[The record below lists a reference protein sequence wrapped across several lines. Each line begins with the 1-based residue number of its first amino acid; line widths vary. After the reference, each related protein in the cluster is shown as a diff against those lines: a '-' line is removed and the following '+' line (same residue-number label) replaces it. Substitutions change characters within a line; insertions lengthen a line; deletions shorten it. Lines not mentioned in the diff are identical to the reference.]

1 MAGSLKDQLLKAG
14 LADAKKAR
22 QAEHAKRQQAK
33 QVARGEVEDPA
44 EAVRQAREAQIERDR
59 ALNAERQAQQ
69 RQKDIAAQIRQLIEA
84 HRLDRRGAEQSFQF
98 VDGKKIQKLYVKAQ
112 MADQLARGMLAV
124 VRLGDGFEVVPTAIA
139 EKIAERDPAAVAVRH
154 ERDAGQLA
162 ADDPYA
168 DYPIPDD
175 LMW

>member
-22 QAEHAKRQQAK
+22 QADHAKRQQAK
-33 QVARGEVEDPA
+33 QVARGEAQDPA
-44 EAVRQAREAQIERDR
+44 QAVRQAREAQAERDR

-69 RQKDIAAQIRQLIEA
+69 RHKEIAAQIRQLIEA
-84 HRLDRRGAEQSFQF
+84 HRVDRRGAEQSFQF
-98 VDGKKIQKLYVKAQ
+98 VDGKKIHKIYVSAL

-139 EKIAERDPAAVAVRH
+139 DKVAEREAAAGAVRH
-154 ERDAGQLA
+154 ERDAGQQA

>member
-33 QVARGEVEDPA
+33 QVARGEAQDPA
-44 EAVRQAREAQIERDR
+44 QAVRQAREAQAERDR

-69 RQKDIAAQIRQLIEA
+69 RHKEIAAQIRQLVEA
-84 HRLDRRGAEQSFQF
+84 HRVDRRGAEQSFQF
-98 VDGKKIQKLYVKAQ
+98 VDGKKIQKIYVSALI
-112 MADQLARGMLAV
+112 ADQLARGMLAV
-124 VRLGDGFEVVPTAIA
+124 VRLADGFEVVPTAIA
-139 EKIAERDPAAVAVRH
+139 DKIAERDAAVVVVRH
-154 ERDAGQLA
+154 ERDSGQQVD
-162 ADDPYA
+162 DDPYA

>member
-22 QAEHAKRQQAK
+22 QADHAKRQQAK
-33 QVARGEVEDPA
+33 QVARGEAQDPA
-44 EAVRQAREAQIERDR
+44 EAVRQAREAQAERDR
-59 ALNAERQAQQ
+59 LLNAERQAQQ
-69 RQKDIAAQIRQLIEA
+69 RHKEITAQIRQLTQA

-98 VDGKKIQKLYVKAQ
+98 ADGKKIQKIYVSAL

-124 VRLGDGFEVVPTAIA
+124 VRLADSFEVVPTAIA
-139 EKIAERDPAAVAVRH
+139 DKIAERDAAAVVVRH
-154 ERDAGQLA
+154 QRDAGQQA

>member
-22 QAEHAKRQQAK
+22 QAEHAKRQEAK
-33 QVARGEVEDPA
+33 QVQRGEAQDPA
-44 EAVRQAREAQIERDR
+44 EAVRQAREAQAERDR
-59 ALNAERQAQQ
+59 LLNAERQAQQ
-69 RQKDIAAQIRQLIEA
+69 RHKEVAAQIRQLIEA
-84 HRLDRRGAEQSFQF
+84 HRVDRRGAEQSFQF
-98 VDGKKIQKLYVKAQ
+98 VDGKKIQKIYVNAL

-124 VRLGDGFEVVPTAIA
+124 VRLGEGFEVVPTAIA
-139 EKIAERDPAAVAVRH
+139 DKIAERDGQAVVVRH
-154 ERDAGQLA
+154 ERDTGQLP

>member
-22 QAEHAKRQQAK
+22 QADHAKRQQAK
-33 QVARGEVEDPA
+33 QVARGEAQDPA
-44 EAVRQAREAQIERDR
+44 EAVRQAREAQADR
-59 ALNAERQAQQ
+59 LLNAERQAQQ
-69 RQKDIAAQIRQLIEA
+69 RHKEITAQIRQLTQA
-84 HRLDRRGAEQSFQF
+84 HRLDRRGGEQSFQF
-98 VDGKKIQKLYVKAQ
+98 ADGKKIQKIYVSAL

-124 VRLGDGFEVVPTAIA
+124 VRLADSFEVVPTAIA
-139 EKIAERDPAAVAVRH
+139 DKIAERDAAAVVVRH
-154 ERDAGQLA
+154 QRDAGQQA